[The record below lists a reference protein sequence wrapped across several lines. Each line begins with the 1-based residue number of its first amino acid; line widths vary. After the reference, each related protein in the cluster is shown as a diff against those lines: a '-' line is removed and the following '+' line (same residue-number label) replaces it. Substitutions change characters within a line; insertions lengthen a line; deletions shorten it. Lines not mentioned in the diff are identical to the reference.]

1 MKDINQGDKGFSVG
15 FSPLSTRGLPVW
27 AVYLMA
33 VLGALYLLNP
43 TAGFIELIP
52 DNLPWVGNIDEGA
65 AALAV
70 WYGVL
75 ELKNARKRKIE
86 KR

>member
-1 MKDINQGDKGFSVG
+1 MKNSNQDDKSFSVG
-15 FSPLSTRGLPVW
+15 FSPLSTKGWPVW
-27 AVYLMA
+27 AVYLIA
-33 VLGALYLLNP
+33 VLGVFYLLNP

-75 ELKNARKRKIE
+75 ELKKMRKTKIE

>member
-1 MKDINQGDKGFSVG
+1 MKEINQGDKDFTVG
-15 FSPLSTRGLPVW
+15 FSPLSTRGWPVW
-27 AVYLMA
+27 AIYLMA
-33 VLGALYLLNP
+33 VLGVTYLLNP

-75 ELKNARKRKIE
+75 EMKNARKRKIE